1 MKKIILLIGILFG
14 LVACNPYMRSEYVIS
29 IEYTIDGGDSKI
41 ERVENI
47 KMDMPT
53 SYTPI
58 YSYDGQTLMIFGAK
72 TGYASCERQIV
83 YSGSLPVKVS
93 SFEWKRVKTYRAS
106 RWDGHEL
113 KR

>member
-1 MKKIILLIGILFG
+1 MKKIILLVGILFG

-41 ERVENI
+41 ERVESI

-58 YSYDGQTLMIFGAK
+58 YSYDGQTLMVLGRQP
-72 TGYASCERQIV
+72 GYESFERHIV
-83 YSGSLPVKVS
+83 YSGSLPIKVS
-93 SFEWKRVKTYRAS
+93 SFDWKRVKTYRAS

-113 KR
+113 K